1 MSNSGALARPRRA
14 DPITG
19 VSPSLNACSMTLT
32 VRTRAWPGRARG
44 KRHRAGHWELARVH
58 GLTGWKEARRL
69 DLGQQCS
76 ASVLEWRAGWRQQ
89 AAAPAIRDPLLS
101 NLQFPFSHSPP
112 QTPPATTTTAPFA
125 PSRHADTARADLSQH
140 RRRPVTRFPLPSI
153 AHRPRGLRRHRL
165 PIPGSK
171 ASKGRSSRS
180 PGTSQQIVPRRAAE
194 KSSPQDSSIHAETR
208 ISCLARSF
216 NNCRSSRFPSSH
228 LYCPPRPAST
238 CKEHAPGTRCLV
250 TGAATALSAH
260 PPSALRPPPSTLH
273 LGHPPIS
280 ICHLPSA
287 IAPPWSRGV
296 AGSQTDRE
304 TFLALLLLSAGR
316 ACNRRVTHRG
326 VHRLV
331 VEVESASCTFFFPS
345 CLVPLSMVTSDC
357 TPTPHMPLPCSQLRC
372 LPALDD
378 IIPIPI

>member
-32 VRTRAWPGRARG
+32 VRTRAWPGRVRG

-76 ASVLEWRAGWRQQ
+76 ARVLEWRAGWQQQ

-153 AHRPRGLRRHRL
+153 AHRPLRPAPTSIANSRFQGVEGPKFKVTRNFPADHPSQSSREEQPAGQQHSRRNPHLLPRSQLQQLSLFQVSIIPSLLPSKTSQHLQGTRAGNTLPGDGSRHR
-165 PIPGSK
+165 SV
-171 ASKGRSSRS
+171 R
-180 PGTSQQIVPRRAAE
+180 
-194 KSSPQDSSIHAETR
+194 
-208 ISCLARSF
+208 
-216 NNCRSSRFPSSH
+216 PSAI
-228 LYCPPRPAST
+228 RP
-238 CKEHAPGTRCLV
+238 
-250 TGAATALSAH
+250 
-260 PPSALRPPPSTLH
+260 PPSALHPPPSTSAIR
-273 LGHPPIS
+273 PS
-280 ICHLPSA
+280 PSA
-287 IAPPWSRGV
+287 ICHRPSPLRGAV
-296 AGSQTDRE
+296 AWPAARPTERHSLPCCCSVLGGHAIAGLPTE
-304 TFLALLLLSAGR
+304 EFIALLLRSSLHHVRFFSVLSCPIVHGHFGLHTHPTHASSMLAAALL
-316 ACNRRVTHRG
+316 AC
-326 VHRLV
+326 
-331 VEVESASCTFFFPS
+331 P
-345 CLVPLSMVTSDC
+345 
-357 TPTPHMPLPCSQLRC
+357 
-372 LPALDD
+372 
-378 IIPIPI
+378 